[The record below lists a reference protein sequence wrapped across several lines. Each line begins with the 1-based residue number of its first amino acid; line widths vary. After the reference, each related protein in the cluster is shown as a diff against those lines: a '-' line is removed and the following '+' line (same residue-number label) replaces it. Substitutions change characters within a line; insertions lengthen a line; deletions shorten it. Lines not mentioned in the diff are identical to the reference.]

1 MERGGTNSTRQ
12 KEFRLQKSLVK
23 TLLIVFVTTLPELP
37 AASLFL
43 TASQ

>member
-1 MERGGTNSTRQ
+1 MERRGTNSPQQ

-23 TLLIVFVTTLPELP
+23 TLLIVFVTLPELP
-37 AASLFL
+37 TASLFL